1 MSRSNVKL
9 AGVVAA
15 LAPLAL
21 IAPAER
27 PQVVTVYAWTGGER
41 PERAT
46 GFVVA
51 PGRVMTVAHVLDGAV
66 RVEVRPAPARGGGA
80 PGPGRPPA
88 RGGGAPGPGRV
99 PARGGA
105 ARVVR
110 TDRALDLA
118 VLRVPGA
125 TGPRVRFGDHARD
138 LRLLAARAVPAQV
151 RRRVD
156 ARLVDQPGRPR
167 RPSLEMAATVL
178 PGDSGAP
185 VVGADGAIVGVVYA
199 RSTRRSATAYAIRG
213 TEVRRWS
220 EKEPGEP
227 FVTNRGLLA
236 VE

>member
-27 PQVVTVYAWTGGER
+27 PQVVAVYAWTGGER

-51 PGRVMTVAHVLDGAV
+51 PGRVITVAHVLDGAV
-66 RVEVRPAPARGGGA
+66 RVEVRPAPARGGA
-80 PGPGRPPA
+80 
-88 RGGGAPGPGRV
+88 APGPGRV

-167 RPSLEMAATVL
+167 RPSLEMAATVR

-213 TEVRRWS
+213 THVRRWS